1 MMQVKTVLIVEDES
15 VVALDLKLHLRK
27 LGYEVPRLADSGE
40 QAIEF
45 AGQEVPDIILM
56 DVRLRGE
63 MDGIQAAAE
72 IRRDHDVPIIFL
84 TSHSDDETVQRA
96 AQTAPYGYLTKPY
109 QIKELRAG
117 IEIALAK
124 ATMERQLRES
134 DQWFAHTLR
143 CVADGV
149 VLTDLDGR
157 VRFLNPAAERLTG
170 WPVDDAI
177 GESIGTVVRFKA
189 SSAAYAQSDITLPID
204 RVDPMTLVQRVLT
217 EGRPTPITHAAPL
230 ASRDGAETFVDET
243 AGPVDDAR
251 GKRLGAVL
259 VLRDATE
266 RVAQEALLRA
276 SEERFR
282 GAFDNAPLGMALV
295 TFGGAFIQV
304 NAALCQLLGASAEAL
319 KSRSHSSLS
328 VEADR
333 EHEARRLTELMTS
346 KQAVVQFER
355 QYLRVD
361 GGPPVPTL
369 VSVSLMREGDQPACH
384 LYQVHDLTEQKN
396 AAERLAELAD
406 ERMRREAIELASKSK
421 SEFLSRASHEM
432 RTPLNAVIGF
442 AQLLEFQKG
451 SDPEKS
457 TTYAKHIKTAGE
469 HLLHLVTDILDLN
482 SASQGKLK
490 MKPQA
495 VGLGAAVDE
504 AVQLLAPLSNAHGI
518 GVRASVGPGLAVLV
532 DPTRLRQ
539 VLLNLGSNA
548 IKYNRQGG
556 DVHLNANRLPD
567 GRVRMT
573 VEDTG
578 IGMTREQMER
588 LYQPFDRLGQERTK
602 IPGVGLGLVIAK
614 GLVGEMGGNLEI
626 SSQPRKGTTVTIDL
640 PSAL

>member
-1 MMQVKTVLIVEDES
+1 MSRKTVLIVEDES
-15 VVALDLKLHLRK
+15 VVALDLKLQLKR
-27 LGYEVPRLADSGE
+27 LGYEVSSLVDSGE
-40 QAIEF
+40 LAIEC
-45 AGQEVPDIILM
+45 AGQQLPDIILM

-63 MDGIQAAAE
+63 MDGIQAAAA
-72 IRRDHDVPIIFL
+72 IRREHDVPIIFL
-84 TSHSDDETVQRA
+84 TSHSDDETVRRA

-124 ATMERQLRES
+124 AGMERQLRES
-134 DQWFAHTLR
+134 DQWFAQTLR

-149 VLTDLDGR
+149 VLTDLNGH

-170 WPVDDAI
+170 WSVDDAI
-177 GESIGTVVRFKA
+177 GESIGSVVRF
-189 SSAAYAQSDITLPID
+189 SSGSAANPSSNPAATGD
-204 RVDPMTLVQRVLT
+204 RADPVALVQRVLT
-217 EGRPTPITHAAPL
+217 EGRPTPITHAAAL

-295 TFGGAFIQV
+295 SFGGAFIQV
-304 NAALCQLLGASAEAL
+304 NEALCHLLGAGAELL
-319 KSRSHSSLS
+319 KSQPHGSLS

-333 EHEARRLTELMTS
+333 EHEAQRLTELMTS

-355 QYLRVD
+355 KYRRLD
-361 GGPPVPTL
+361 GGQPVPTL
-369 VSVSLMREGDQPACH
+369 VSVSLMREGDRPTCH
-384 LYQVHDLTEQKN
+384 LYQVHDLTEQKQ
-396 AAERLAELAD
+396 AAERLADLAD
-406 ERMRREAIELASKSK
+406 ERMRREASELATTAK

-442 AQLLEFQKG
+442 AQLLEFQQG
-451 SDPEKS
+451 SDPEK
-457 TTYAKHIKTAGE
+457 TTVYAKHIKTAGE
-469 HLLHLVTDILDLN
+469 HLLQLVTDILDLN
-482 SASQGKLK
+482 SASQGTLK
-490 MKPQA
+490 MEPQA
-495 VGLGAAVDE
+495 LTLDGAVDE
-504 AVQLLAPLSNAHGI
+504 SIELLVPLSSSHGV
-518 GVRASVGPGLAVLV
+518 GMRTSVGPGFVVLA

-539 VLLNLGSNA
+539 VLLNLGSNS

-556 DVHLNANRLPD
+556 DIHFQANRLPD
-567 GRVRMT
+567 GRVRLI
-573 VEDTG
+573 VEDSG
-578 IGMTREQMER
+578 IGMTREQMAR
-588 LYQPFDRLGQERTK
+588 LFQPFDRLGQERSK

-614 GLVGEMGGNLEI
+614 GLVGEMGGSLEV
-626 SSQPRKGTTVTIDL
+626 SSQPREGTMVTIDL
-640 PSAL
+640 PSAP

>member
-1 MMQVKTVLIVEDES
+1 MQAKTVLIVEDES
-15 VVALDLKLHLRK
+15 VVALDLKLQLKK
-27 LGYEVPRLADSGE
+27 LGYDVSGLADSGE

-45 AGQEVPDIILM
+45 ATQQHPDIILM
-56 DVRLRGE
+56 DVRLRGT
-63 MDGIQAAAE
+63 MDGIQAADV
-72 IRRDHDVPIIFL
+72 IRREHDIPIIFL
-84 TSHSDDETVQRA
+84 TSHSDEETVSRA

-117 IEIALAK
+117 IEVALAK
-124 ATMERQLRES
+124 AGMERQLRES

-149 VLTDLDGR
+149 VLTDLDGC

-170 WPVDDAI
+170 WQLDDAV
-177 GESIGTVVRFKA
+177 GESIGNVVRFRA
-189 SSAAYAQSDITLPID
+189 GSPAPLQSTNPSSGD
-204 RVDPMTLVQRVLT
+204 RMDPTALVHRVLL
-217 EGRPTPITHAAPL
+217 EGRPTPITHAVPL
-230 ASRDGAETFVDET
+230 ASRNGAETFVDET

-251 GKRLGAVL
+251 GNRLGAVL

-295 TFGGAFIQV
+295 SFSGAFIQV
-304 NAALCQLLGASAEAL
+304 NAALCHLLGASAEAL
-319 KSRSHSSLS
+319 KIQSNGSLAFD
-328 VEADR
+328 ADR
-333 EHEARRLTELMTS
+333 EHEARRLTELMAS
-346 KQAVVQFER
+346 PQGVVQFER
-355 QYLRVD
+355 QYLRLD
-361 GGPPVPTL
+361 GRPAVPTL
-369 VSVSLMREGDQPACH
+369 VSVSVMREGDQPTCH
-384 LYQVHDLTEQKN
+384 LYQVHDLTEQKQ

-406 ERMRREAIELASKSK
+406 ERMRREASELASKAK
-421 SEFLSRASHEM
+421 GEFLSRASHEM

-442 AQLLEFQKG
+442 AQLLEMQQG
-451 SDPEKS
+451 SDPEKA

-469 HLLHLVTDILDLN
+469 HLLQLVTDILDVN
-482 SASQGKLK
+482 SASQGSLK

-495 VGLGAAVDE
+495 MSLGDAVDE
-504 AVQLLAPLSNAHGI
+504 AVQLLNAMSSSHGI
-518 GVRASVGPGLAVLV
+518 AMRTSAQPDLVVRA

-556 DVHLNANRLPD
+556 DVHFKAERLPD
-567 GRVRMT
+567 GRVRLV
-573 VEDTG
+573 VEDAG

-614 GLVGEMGGNLEI
+614 GLVGEMGGHLNI
-626 SSQPRKGTTVTIDL
+626 SSLPRKGTTVTVDL
-640 PSAL
+640 PFAP